1 VNYSEQK
8 KYLVRG
14 RVWAAVCAF
23 ITVYAFLGVSTNVVM
38 WNILFG
44 LYGIPLITA
53 ALIVVAIGVSLFYTP
68 DYLHLNVNRSKRSR
82 WQIKIRWRLF
92 GAGMVFGLLGISR
105 LRDVAILLAAGLWF
119 VGASLVAKT
128 SVPPRYS
135 SAYFWFTDSALI
147 AGLILAGQGL
157 FVVMAAL
164 VMAAGHLAIVTSEE
178 KTALWGSFVA
188 ASSFLL
194 AWIAN
199 SRSVSGR
206 IKFLTWAAPI
216 LMSAAATVWLVI
228 RAQRQNARN
237 VREAMQE
244 LMQFTGYSDEKIGEL
259 WTISN
264 EQLAKNW
271 KAAQLDE
278 NDREKMTEWYRENS
292 ELYMFAISG
301 YNLEYKRIR
310 DNIKMLEFGRG
321 ACLDYGAG
329 NGEIILEL
337 ARRGHAVIYF
347 DVDGTSMKFAQMR
360 AERQKLAVEF
370 FHSKEDLAAAARKH
384 GLDTIFSFDVLE
396 HLPDLPGEL
405 KFLSSML
412 NPGGLLVFDVPAGST
427 KSHPMHLSHHLDIHA
442 HMESIGMKEE
452 RSVWQSIP
460 FRKQEKYIYR
470 KRA

>member
-14 RVWAAVCAF
+14 RMWAAVCVACTLAAAVYEWKVSE
-23 ITVYAFLGVSTNVVM
+23 ITTLMPVITFALVIAAVAGS
-38 WNILFG
+38 
-44 LYGIPLITA
+44 LY
-53 ALIVVAIGVSLFYTP
+53 YTP
-68 DYLHLNVNRSKRSR
+68 DYLHLNVNSTKRLR
-82 WQIKIRWRLF
+82 WQVKIRWRLI
-92 GAGMVFGLLGISR
+92 AAALVIGLLFASSVRG
-105 LRDVAILLAAGLWF
+105 DVTVLASCVWLASANVFAKRIAPPRFSSLYFWATDSILLGTLLWTTQLNF
-119 VGASLVAKT
+119 LLAVA
-128 SVPPRYS
+128 
-135 SAYFWFTDSALI
+135 
-147 AGLILAGQGL
+147 LILAS
-157 FVVMAAL
+157 A
-164 VMAAGHLAIVTSEE
+164 HLAVVTIERASLGYSVLVALTTSRLIFDVGRKESVDWNACLASAILIVVST
-178 KTALWGSFVA
+178 
-188 ASSFLL
+188 L
-194 AWIAN
+194 AT
-199 SRSVSGR
+199 G
-206 IKFLTWAAPI
+206 I
-216 LMSAAATVWLVI
+216 LVV
-228 RAQRQNARN
+228 RAQRQNAKN
-237 VREAMQE
+237 VREAGRELQE
-244 LMQFTGYSDEKIGEL
+244 FTGYSKTRISEL
-259 WTISN
+259 WATSN

-271 KAAQLDE
+271 QAAQVDE

-460 FRKQEKYIYR
+460 FRKQEKYNYR